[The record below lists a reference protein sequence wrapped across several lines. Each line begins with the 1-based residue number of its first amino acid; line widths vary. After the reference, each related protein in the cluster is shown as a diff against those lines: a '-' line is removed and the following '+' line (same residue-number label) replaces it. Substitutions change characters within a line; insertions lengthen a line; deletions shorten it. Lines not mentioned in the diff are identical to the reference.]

1 MKVKLLSV
9 MYSSMAA
16 VNRLKIPAVVVGTMY
31 AFRHSQKR

>member
-16 VNRLKIPAVVVGTMY
+16 VNRLKIPAVVVDRM
-31 AFRHSQKR
+31 